1 MIWKGWISAI
11 ASGIF
16 LALWTGCV
24 SPPPDKQYIC
34 KDDVILLG
42 DTLTIS
48 LLDIPDPPSD
58 RLYVVRA
65 DGSVNMFRLGSVPAA
80 GKTFSTFEQEMK
92 QAYITQGLYNQIT
105 VVVKPG
111 DRFYTVAGEVNT
123 HGARLVYQGSTTVL
137 RAIASAGDFTD
148 FANERN
154 VEITRADGTRET
166 VNCKRARKDSRYD
179 RVICPGDYILV
190 PKSF

>member
-1 MIWKGWISAI
+1 MIWKGWISTF
-11 ASGIF
+11 GIIV
-16 LALWTGCV
+16 LAAVFVGCETG
-24 SPPPDKQYIC
+24 PPPAKYVC

-48 LLDIPDPPSD
+48 LLDIPDPPTEK
-58 RLYVVRA
+58 LYVVRA
-65 DGSVNMFRLGSVPAA
+65 DGTVNMFRLGSVPAA

-92 QAYITQGLYNQIT
+92 EAYLAKGLYNQIT

-123 HGARLVYQGSTTVL
+123 HGARLVYQGSTTLL

-148 FANERN
+148 FANQRS

-166 VNCKRARKDSRYD
+166 VNCNRARKDSRYD